1 MKKSI
6 QIVVI
11 LLVAILYSCGPSEA
25 EEKLKKQI
33 ADSIAANKI
42 ADELS
47 KSLESAMNPNETI
60 LDTTIDNT
68 HIVIKRVG
76 ESGDT
81 AATGIKGSI
90 NLNNSNYLIKDI
102 DISIQT
108 KPLYEKKRKEKSY
121 IINFNEA
128 GTISEFWIDDNSIC
142 NFDLTIR
149 NNKKIKF
156 TRTLHIAW
164 YELIID
170 VND

>member
-6 QIVVI
+6 QVVII

-47 KSLESAMNPNETI
+47 KSLESAMNPNKTI

-76 ESGDT
+76 VIVDT
-81 AATGIKGSI
+81 AATEIRGRV
-90 NLNNSNYLIKDI
+90 NNSNTKYSIKDVAVTF
-102 DISIQT
+102 QT
-108 KPLYEKKRKEKSY
+108 KPFYDKKRKEKSY
-121 IINFNEA
+121 TISFKDD

-142 NFDLTIR
+142 NFDLTIG
-149 NNKKIKF
+149 NNKSIKF
-156 TRTLHIAW
+156 TQKLDIGTYDLN
-164 YELIID
+164 ID
-170 VND
+170 VQ